1 MKDHI
6 LEMIDNKPVG
16 LFDYKNDIF
25 LEKNLLDKNPDLQ
38 LQMEDKLKAIIQS
51 YNGRLV
57 DNNMVI
63 KK

>member
-1 MKDHI
+1 
-6 LEMIDNKPVG
+6 
-16 LFDYKNDIF
+16 

-38 LQMEDKLKAIIQS
+38 LQMEEKLKAIIQS

-63 KK
+63 RK